1 AALALDPWQS
11 GMAEQSARAEIATV
25 LCIPEGTATTLVRHA
40 TELVASHPATR
51 DALTAGKL
59 SWRHIG
65 TVLDETGTLAQ
76 TPGMSQAD
84 LADFEQ
90 HLLRLAPGSTAT
102 SFKSKARRLRE
113 GTHPESLPTR
123 TKQAILGR
131 AMTLEPG
138 RDGMSWLTLHLP
150 APAAEGIWV
159 HCTRQA
165 RTHQSPEEHR
175 TLTQLRI
182 DIATALLLG
191 HHGINQPRTSQ
202 SPTGQH
208 GHTAPP
214 DNGLAGSSDAG
225 ASAGTGAGAASA
237 VMAPSRLGGTG
248 ARATKQDA
256 TGERGQARSAGA
268 ASTDPVSAVGDGVV
282 FFDPAPWD
290 LSTKGSFTVDPDSPL
305 FAGIR
310 MATPGYADGVVDGV
324 PEDPLQ
330 DYLDM
335 LAATRNGQV
344 ITDPPLPEA
353 QILVTVPLLGALGI
367 TNEPAELIGYGPIPE
382 TIARKLLANST
393 TFLRLFTDPI
403 TNEPLDMNP
412 DRYWVRDSER
422 AVLRAMAQC
431 CYFPQCTN
439 PVLDTEL
446 DHVQAWEHGGKST
459 HTNLRPACAR
469 HHALKHLK
477 DDKDKHGH
485 YRAEQ
490 DPDRAGIRLRGWTP
504 STTPDGRISWTSPSG
519 RDHPEQP
526 NELRPPAYP
535 KWLKKTITKALQH
548 TASAPGTPPSILEYF
563 LTGKHI
569 KYHHPNHG

>member
-51 DALTAGKL
+51 EALTAGRL
-59 SWRHIG
+59 SWRHVG

-76 TPGMSQAD
+76 TPGMAPAD

-102 SFKSKARRLRE
+102 GFKSKARRLRE

-123 TKQAILGR
+123 TRQAILGR

-165 RTHQSPEEHR
+165 RKHQSPEENR

-191 HHGINQPRTSQ
+191 HHGINTHGINQPRTSQ

-208 GHTAPP
+208 GRTTPFEEGFSGR
-214 DNGLAGSSDAG
+214 DDAG
-225 ASAGTGAGAASA
+225 ASAGTGAGAAGIE
-237 VMAPSRLGGTG
+237 PN
-248 ARATKQDA
+248 
-256 TGERGQARSAGA
+256 
-268 ASTDPVSAVGDGVV
+268 SAVGDCGA

-310 MATPGYADGVVDGV
+310 MATPGYVNGVVDGV

-335 LAATRNGQV
+335 LAATRNGQI

-367 TNEPAELIGYGPIPE
+367 TDEPAELIGYGPIPE

-469 HHALKHLK
+469 HHAPKHLK

-490 DPDRAGIRLRGWTP
+490 DPDRVGIRLRGWKP

-519 RDHPEQP
+519 RDHPELP
-526 NELRPPAYP
+526 KELRPPAYP

-548 TASAPGTPPSILEYF
+548 TASAPATTPSILEYF